1 MIKKKKKL
9 LLPIFFPSKNILLKK
24 FQNCYKM
31 KKRFMRKII
40 NHDVILYFLQYFKI
54 KVKNKND

>member
-1 MIKKKKKL
+1 
-9 LLPIFFPSKNILLKK
+9 
-24 FQNCYKM
+24 M